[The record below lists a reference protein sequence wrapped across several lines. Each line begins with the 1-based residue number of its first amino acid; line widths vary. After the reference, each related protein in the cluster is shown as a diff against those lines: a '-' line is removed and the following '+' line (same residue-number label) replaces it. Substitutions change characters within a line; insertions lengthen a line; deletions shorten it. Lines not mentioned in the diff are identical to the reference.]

1 MARINPNTGR
11 IDELRI
17 EKISIVEAL
26 LKEGRDF
33 FIDRSME
40 ELAKVQGVP
49 PLKSIRLR
57 NAPVVRL
64 RLVLHLSYERSGI
77 STEAAES
84 G

>member
-17 EKISIVEAL
+17 EKISIVEPL
-26 LKEGRDF
+26 FKGGRDF

-49 PLKSIRLR
+49 PLR
-57 NAPVVRL
+57 NPKAFAGAWPPNEDVDAFLEEIYSSR
-64 RLVLHLSYERSGI
+64 
-77 STEAAES
+77 
-84 G
+84 